1 VKSSKLFIFTSLLAL
16 AVVNLASAQ
25 STIRITGSTA
35 FRAAT
40 HQAILHIIQPA
51 TLNYGYTGTS
61 FNSATEAI
69 ITGTTNTTPA
79 VAVIIKTAWSGSV
92 GGVFTLATNG
102 PVPNPGA
109 NPPITA
115 GWLVNTTPTSPAGT
129 PNAPLNF
136 DAPVTADIAMSDS
149 FQSSTPFTNPPLVDN
164 VVGVVPFVWVR
175 NAGAPTTLSNVT
187 NQLAKVVLNN
197 PGIPLSLFTGN
208 AADAATL
215 VYATGR
221 NNDSGTRLDAFA
233 ESGFGITNAPV
244 QLDCSQAAAS
254 GFDFINAGVWTT
266 GVNGPTFYAA
276 SGGRSSGGLLVGDM
290 NATNSNAV
298 LGGWIVTYLGIPDSN
313 NVNGGANDLTYNG
326 FPYSVNNVQ
335 QGNYSFW
342 SYEHLLYRTSLSG
355 NALTVAQGLAT
366 QIHNTDASVA
376 GVLVTSMAVGRTS
389 EGAPITPGNP
399 F

>member
-1 VKSSKLFIFTSLLAL
+1 VKSSKLFILTSLLAL

-25 STIRITGSTA
+25 ITIRVTGSTA

-51 TLNYGYTGTS
+51 TLNYGYTGTN
-61 FNSATEAI
+61 FNGATEAI
-69 ITGTTNTTPA
+69 FTGTTTAAAGN

-109 NPPITA
+109 VPPITA
-115 GWLVNTTPTSPAGT
+115 GWLVNTTPVSPGGT

-149 FQSSTPFTNPPLVDN
+149 FQSSTPYTSPALHDTI
-164 VVGVVPFVWVR
+164 VGVVPFVWVR
-175 NAGAPTTLSNVT
+175 NAGAPATLSNMT

-208 AADAATL
+208 AGDSATL

-233 ESGFGITNAPV
+233 ESGFGIGTAPV
-244 QLDCSQAAAS
+244 QVDCSQTAAS
-254 GFDFINAGVWTT
+254 GFDFINAGVWTA
-266 GVNGPTFYAA
+266 GVNGPTFYAPA
-276 SGGRSSGGLLVGDM
+276 DGRSSGGLLVGDM

-298 LGGWIVTYLGIPDSN
+298 LGGWLVTYLGIPDSN
-313 NVNGGANDLTYNG
+313 NVNGGASDLTYN
-326 FPYSVNNVQ
+326 VR
-335 QGNYSFW
+335 
-342 SYEHLLYRTSLSG
+342 LYPE
-355 NALTVAQGLAT
+355 AL
-366 QIHNTDASVA
+366 
-376 GVLVTSMAVGRTS
+376 
-389 EGAPITPGNP
+389 
-399 F
+399 